1 MAMKSLSIARMSL
14 TLLFIGISAI
24 VLSSCA
30 SLVDSIYES
39 HVDRRDDIPPEAR
52 EELTSALERRSALL
66 EIAETPNKVF
76 TEHGTVDA
84 TDAAR
89 IELPGVT
96 ELPQRDASSASATA
110 GSRTAA
116 LDTDPA
122 TRSLLRI
129 EPGQSFEHVTLSRA
143 VHEVGASVDRWLGIF
158 DPFGMPTMYVD
169 ETGALR
175 HRYRID

>member
-1 MAMKSLSIARMSL
+1 MVTKSLSIARMLL
-14 TLLFIGISAI
+14 TALLLGSSAI
-24 VLSSCA
+24 ALSSCV

-39 HVDRRDDIPPEAR
+39 HVDRRDDIPPEDR
-52 EELTSALERRSALL
+52 EELTSALERRNALL

-89 IELPGVT
+89 IELPGAA
-96 ELPQRDASSASATA
+96 ELPRRDASSTTAAAGSHTTTGYADSAAQLSLEIELGQTFEPVALSPTAHPATA
-110 GSRTAA
+110 S
-116 LDTDPA
+116 
-122 TRSLLRI
+122 
-129 EPGQSFEHVTLSRA
+129 
-143 VHEVGASVDRWLGIF
+143 VGRWSGIV
-158 DPFGMPTMYVD
+158 DPFGMPTDYVD